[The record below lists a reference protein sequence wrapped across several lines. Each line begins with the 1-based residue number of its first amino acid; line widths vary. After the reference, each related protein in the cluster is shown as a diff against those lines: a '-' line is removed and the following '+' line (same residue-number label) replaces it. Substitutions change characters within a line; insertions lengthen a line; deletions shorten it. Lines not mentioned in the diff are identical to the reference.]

1 MQSNFLLGALHITP
15 EARMVLKRQPFDLL
29 ARHALNEH
37 GFVTKSEQK
46 INERSMLTIG
56 PIKSRY
62 KADPTK
68 FNSKMILIQTDSTWS
83 HTHIT
88 VE

>member
-1 MQSNFLLGALHITP
+1 MQTNFLLGALHITP
-15 EARMVLKRQPFDLL
+15 EVSMVLKRRPFDLL

-37 GFVTKSEQK
+37 GWITRSERK
-46 INERSMLTIG
+46 INERSMLTVG

-68 FNSKMILIQTDSTWS
+68 FFSKMILVQTDSTWS
-83 HTHIT
+83 NTHIT